1 MTFLYVLS
9 WELADNLWHVYVDIQ
24 VILRCGFPDRSEAEV
39 NDCCFRGHS
48 GWARCPF
55 LNCWGSNLVM
65 WLMFGPLHLLQCF
78 DVYFSWFLVFGL
90 FLCWSI
96 FHSLGCLTL
105 LCAAILSVLL
115 VLWSQLS
122 LTIKLML
129 LKFLP
134 YDDYQ
139 NQNIIVNF

>member
-9 WELADNLWHVYVDIQ
+9 RELADNLWPVYVDIQ
-24 VILRCGFPDRSEAEV
+24 VILRCSFPDRSEAEV

-55 LNCWGSNLVM
+55 LNCWGSNLVVL
-65 WLMFGPLHLLQCF
+65 LMFWSNVLMFISHGF
-78 DVYFSWFLVFGL
+78 WILVFGL

-96 FHSLGCLTL
+96 FQSWLSYSP
-105 LCAAILSVLL
+105 LCCHFVSFASTMISV
-115 VLWSQLS
+115 VINNKTYASQIP
-122 LTIKLML
+122 T
-129 LKFLP
+129 